1 VCFCQNGGPSPHSR
15 SVAVGR
21 ATHAVSLIER
31 EMPLESRNCAKISL
45 ISRRLREVA
54 PTSHRTSHWDHTSNT
69 HTERETT
76 RHVQKRGYI
85 TRKQPCKQHRQHTT
99 KRTTLGFLR
108 LQQMLTQPERAERAL
123 AAAGSQRERSS
134 RVPLSPDSTR
144 RRNTRRQAF
153 VGGSPNRISQKR
165 IKLPPGSMALPP
177 SKALPSEPVC

>member
-69 HTERETT
+69 HTERERT
-76 RHVQKRGYI
+76 RYVQKLGYI
-85 TRKQPCKQHRQHTT
+85 TRKQHRHDNT
-99 KRTTLGFLR
+99 R
-108 LQQMLTQPERAERAL
+108 QPHEEPPSASCAYSRC
-123 AAAGSQRERSS
+123 SHSPRERSS